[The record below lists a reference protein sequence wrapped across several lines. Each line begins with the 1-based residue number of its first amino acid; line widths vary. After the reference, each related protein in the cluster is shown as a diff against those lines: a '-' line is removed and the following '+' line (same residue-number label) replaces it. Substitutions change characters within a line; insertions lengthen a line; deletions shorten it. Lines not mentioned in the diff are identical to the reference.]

1 MKPNPNNIANQIK
14 QVLLGFT
21 PITLD
26 DMNHVSLMNRIDTK
40 FIVPISILPAL
51 LKDVQGNYQVLDI
64 NNERVFLY
72 KTEYFDTHD
81 FSMYEAHH
89 NGKLNRFKIRKREY
103 VASGKLFLEV
113 KYKNNKRRTIKKR
126 IEKDHHDMSSNESS
140 FIEENSP
147 YKMEELELKLSNQ
160 FYRITLVGSD
170 ERLTIDFDLSFAHG
184 DDKDADFPDAAI
196 IEFKQSKFNIN
207 SMGMQ
212 ILKKHGIRPESCSK
226 YCLGAASLHTNIK
239 ANRLKQKFELLEKF
253 KLN

>member
-1 MKPNPNNIANQIK
+1 MKLQPNNIYEEIGN
-14 QVLLGFT
+14 VLQNFS
-21 PITLD
+21 PISLD
-26 DMNHVSLMNRIDTK
+26 EMNHVSLMNRMDTK
-40 FIVPISILPAL
+40 FIVPVSILPTL
-51 LKDVQGNYQVLDI
+51 LRDIGKDYKVLDI
-64 NNERVFLY
+64 NNDRVFLY
-72 KTEYFDTHD
+72 KTEYFDTQN

-126 IEKDHHDMSSNESS
+126 IEKENHEFSTNESH

-147 YKMEELELKLSNQ
+147 YKMEDLELKLSNE

-170 ERLTIDFDLSFAHG
+170 ERLTIDFDLSFTHG
-184 DDKDADFPDAAI
+184 DDKDADFPEAAI
-196 IEFKQSKFNIN
+196 IEFKQSRFNIN
-207 SMGMQ
+207 SAGMQ
-212 ILKKHGIRPESCSK
+212 VLKKHGIRPESCSK
-226 YCLGAASLHTNIK
+226 YCIGAASIHSNIK